1 MAKKEHHKLHRVG
14 WLRAAVLGANDG
26 VVSTSS
32 LIIGVAAAS
41 ASYSSILLS
50 GLAGLVAGAISMA
63 AGEYVSVCSQADT
76 EQADLLIEQ
85 ESLTDD
91 YEMEVLEL
99 AEIYEERGVESSL
112 ALVVARQLMAKDALA
127 AHARDDIGISE
138 SISANPLQAAV
149 SSAASFLVGAVL
161 PLAVVM
167 ISPMQFL
174 ILLVAIFSLIFLAL
188 LGGVSAQLGGAKVI
202 TGIMRVSFWGIL
214 AMVVTAG
221 VGLLFDIVV

>member
-76 EQADLLIEQ
+76 EQADLLKEQ

-174 ILLVAIFSLIFLAL
+174 IPLVAIFSLIFLAV

>member
-1 MAKKEHHKLHRVG
+1 MAKKEHHRLHRVG

-32 LIIGVAAAS
+32 LIIGVASAGAA
-41 ASYSSILLS
+41 YNSILLS
-50 GLAGLVAGAISMA
+50 GLAGIVAGAISMA
-63 AGEYVSVCSQADT
+63 AGEYVSVCSQEDT
-76 EQADLLIEQ
+76 EKADLLKEQ
-85 ESLTDD
+85 ESIADD
-91 YEMEVLEL
+91 YELEVLEL
-99 AEIYEERGVESSL
+99 AEIYEERGVEKTV
-112 ALVVARQLMAKDALA
+112 AMEVARQLMEKDALG

-138 SISANPLQAAV
+138 STKARPIQAAV

-174 ILLVAIFSLIFLAL
+174 IPLVAIFSLIFLAV
-188 LGGVSAQLGGAKVI
+188 LGGVSAKLGGAKVI

>member
-1 MAKKEHHKLHRVG
+1 MAKKEHHRLHRVG

-32 LIIGVAAAS
+32 LIIGVASAGAA
-41 ASYSSILLS
+41 YNSILLS
-50 GLAGLVAGAISMA
+50 GLAGIVAGAISMA
-63 AGEYVSVCSQADT
+63 AGEYVSVCSQEDT
-76 EQADLLIEQ
+76 EKADLLKEQ
-85 ESLTDD
+85 ESIADD
-91 YEMEVLEL
+91 YELEVLEL
-99 AEIYEERGVESSL
+99 AEIYEERGIEKTVAME
-112 ALVVARQLMAKDALA
+112 VARQLMEKDALG

-138 SISANPLQAAV
+138 STKARPIQAAV

-174 ILLVAIFSLIFLAL
+174 IPLVAIFSLIFLAV
-188 LGGVSAQLGGAKVI
+188 LGGVSAKLGGAKVI